1 MMDAQLKARLASKRF
16 SEEPGPDLPRHYA
29 EQGSFEDD
37 ESTLDGSSWKM
48 DEVVV
53 QEEEEE
59 EEEEEEAPKQDEDD
73 DEEERASTS
82 RRSSLWLQEASRES
96 MVGLGHYAVDSV
108 ANPMV
113 RLAEAKEVI
122 ELEGKTKIRFGV
134 HWQFFPGMPK
144 VDLDLTAVCFD
155 GFGTTLDAAHCN
167 HRSAYGGALKHSG
180 DEGILTNKHSGD
192 ASLELIEFI
201 DFDMP
206 SIPEHVQAVAL
217 VVNARS
223 GGTFK
228 DVESAYANLRCL
240 DEKVPE
246 ALAEFEVSGFG
257 GAKDT
262 GLLIGVMYM
271 TPDTDLAPSEWVML
285 AKNATVEGETFVA
298 SLPQVQA
305 IVDEVLDIDGALRE
319 ERILKANE
327 TFDMEKY
334 DTFVLPSDLFQG
346 RGKRDLKI
354 GLNWEG
360 SVDLDA
366 SIVAVY
372 KPSTNSIDGLVD
384 GEVIF
389 SGRLEG
395 CEGSIRH
402 LGDETGIGQA
412 ALLEFKHEGATYWR
426 NVKYNELYDPET
438 KDLVGI
444 WDPDLQIINLAPIP
458 KHLGEGEFVGG
469 TDREVLLVDLDAIPT
484 YVKTLN
490 VVITRAVSL
499 MSGEGI
505 AKSTQGR

>member
-1 MMDAQLKARLASKRF
+1 
-16 SEEPGPDLPRHYA
+16 
-29 EQGSFEDD
+29 
-37 ESTLDGSSWKM
+37 
-48 DEVVV
+48 
-53 QEEEEE
+53 
-59 EEEEEEAPKQDEDD
+59 
-73 DEEERASTS
+73 
-82 RRSSLWLQEASRES
+82 
-96 MVGLGHYAVDSV
+96 
-108 ANPMV
+108 MV
-113 RLAEAKEVI
+113 RLTEAKEVI
-122 ELEGKTKIRFGV
+122 ELEGKTLIRLGV
-134 HWQFFPGMPK
+134 HWDFFPSMPK

-155 GFGTTLDAAHCN
+155 GFGTTLDAAYFN

-180 DEGILTNKHSGD
+180 DEGTHINTHIEHGLGPS
-192 ASLELIEFI
+192 ASVELIEFI
-201 DFDMP
+201 DFDLA
-206 SIPEHVQAVAL
+206 SIPEYVQAVAL

-228 DVESAYANLRCL
+228 DVESAYANLHCL

-246 ALAEFEVSGFG
+246 ELANFAISGFG

-262 GLLIGVMYM
+262 GLLIAVMYR
-271 TPDTDLAPSEWVML
+271 TPDTALAPSEWVML